1 MGIKK
6 QLWSALFATGVQ
18 ETVNSYEQRLPRSIS
33 LWQITFL
40 PSSGILRLQVPG
52 HAEIVAKEKIL
63 EGFFAG
69 GRGAGLLANVSIPPH
84 GEL

>member
-1 MGIKK
+1 M
-6 QLWSALFATGVQ
+6 
-18 ETVNSYEQRLPRSIS
+18 
-33 LWQITFL
+33 
-40 PSSGILRLQVPG
+40 QVPG

-69 GRGAGLLANVSIPPH
+69 GRGVDLLANVSIPPH